1 MAMFIRQDEKRS
13 ELQQRLAAE
22 LREKAKSRSL
32 QDGELPDGV
41 EDSRYLEG
49 TKKTTS
55 LAWAWIAIVILAV
68 AAVIFIVLYANR

>member
-1 MAMFIRQDEKRS
+1 MALFIRQDEKRS

-22 LREKAKSRSL
+22 LREKAKSRTL